1 MQTTTELTLKAATI
15 RVVYDGESVCFTV
28 LAPVSQNSAG
38 GKGLSLLIAPHEFRE
53 MVSALRGIADALR
66 PEASRHY
73 QRLHLNEAIEG
84 SKKLAQDIQNQSD
97 PDANAPWKQSL
108 KDPPPEPS
116 PPLRAGLRRKKK
128 LDKKSPPLTRVFCP

>member
-1 MQTTTELTLKAATI
+1 
-15 RVVYDGESVCFTV
+15 
-28 LAPVSQNSAG
+28 
-38 GKGLSLLIAPHEFRE
+38 

-108 KDPPPEPS
+108 KDVREYGELPREARDYVS
-116 PPLRAGLRRKKK
+116 FIEEYTETAVDIVSVGYDRHDTIVR
-128 LDKKSPPLTRVFCP
+128 KSPWIRY